1 VQINFDFASH
11 MLWAQKLNSW
21 RGQIYCAFSTQR
33 CSARAALLFT
43 YLHSARSPHLRGFS
57 ASLSVFG
64 SKSCERAARKRNLL
78 IKSPHHLSLLSLD
91 EEKIKLGQEVY
102 QCNKSAFNASTT
114 YSYNTFPE
122 GNDIKEKHL
131 SDSGD
136 TLQKITGRLKCATLA
151 RALMLKR

>member
-1 VQINFDFASH
+1 

-21 RGQIYCAFSTQR
+21 RGQIYCAFSAQR

-64 SKSCERAARKRNLL
+64 SKSCERAARKRNLS

-91 EEKIKLGQEVY
+91 EEKNKNLAKRCISVIKVPLTHQPRIV
-102 QCNKSAFNASTT
+102 TT
-114 YSYNTFPE
+114 PFQGVTTSR
-122 GNDIKEKHL
+122 KKHL

-136 TLQKITGRLKCATLA
+136 ALQKITGRLKCATLA